1 MRSCHPYSILHL
13 HAEGAVAIT
22 HKPASDGQVK
32 PHFFYQSPKA
42 TGSLEMALKRFFGES
57 RKDYV
62 YINLVSEAASLQTF
76 ADFSLIKE
84 PDAFAQVLEA
94 NSGIAEKDCDVQFLE
109 SDNAELFEG
118 RSSLLANCSKRSD
131 FLRAQ
136 ALASELGFENFELFN
151 NTLSISGA
159 LADWRNESQ
168 SQDSVAILE
177 IGTNSSTITISSP
190 EGILGSRK
198 IPVSIQDIAESIQNK
213 LQLKFESAALLLFY
227 NGIFDF
233 SQHQAGIAENF
244 SQKLTP
250 VLKELGAKFS
260 VQIDRLL
267 ISTIP
272 PSYGW
277 FSKEVSI
284 ALGLKGF
291 SSSDFSFLKNL
302 PLFGDSANN
311 PGFIGLA
318 YCAHSQPG
326 KQSWMAPMGMQ
337 VVSVACK
344 MSQGFTV
351 GLPVEETIEPPTQKV
366 NQPQNSLIPNEIE
379 DASSVEEPVPF
390 FEEGSVKEFLNEST
404 DVFGESE
411 TEEVFFEEKTK
422 EDPVQVITFKDQK
435 TENPQPIEKKQFV
448 SQLQEEESEKSK
460 LGPIFGGIAALI
472 IVGCGGLFYFLNAP
486 KPIPVPV
493 PKPVKELVKV
503 EATSPYEAF
512 KAEIKTIKENPI
524 VEVAKI
530 EEPKQ
535 ILPPVK
541 AKIEKAPEVESVNL
555 IEIAEVEAPPAAP
568 LGSLFIDTTPAG
580 ATVWING
587 NHEGTSPV
595 TVDQLQFGA
604 FSIELKLD
612 GYISKLLDVTVESTD
627 SQIVKT
633 DLDLPVGTLEV
644 STTPEGVSFDLVSVE
659 GLDRIIFSGVSPV
672 TIPDIKEGDYEVQFS
687 REDWDDYSESVT
699 VQYNETSR
707 VDLVYPEGWVMITS
721 NPDNASVFEKGVFL
735 GKTPL
740 RIKGLKVGQ
749 KTFTVRQSGYEDTEL
764 TTDVVTQ
771 SEQHLKAELLNWDRE
786 VNHKDLDHIPVQTK
800 GGLSSLN
807 RLVGNSS
814 HRFLVEF
821 VINAEGKPEKIEVL
835 ETTYLRAHDRLINDI
850 SDWEFEPG
858 IRKEHPVKTRVR
870 IPVILGDVAKLPP
883 VVELARAEEI
893 EE

>member
-1 MRSCHPYSILHL
+1 
-13 HAEGAVAIT
+13 
-22 HKPASDGQVK
+22 
-32 PHFFYQSPKA
+32 
-42 TGSLEMALKRFFGES
+42 MALKRFFGES
-57 RKDYV
+57 RKDYI
-62 YINLVSEAASLQTF
+62 YINLVSEAASLQAF
-76 ADFSLIKE
+76 ADLSLIKK
-84 PDAFAQVLEA
+84 PDALAQVVEA

-118 RSSLLANCSKRSD
+118 RSPLLVNCSKRSD

-159 LADWRNESQ
+159 LADWRTQSQ
-168 SQDSVAILE
+168 CQDSVAILE
-177 IGTNSSTITISSP
+177 IGTNSSTVTISSQV
-190 EGILGSRK
+190 GVLGSKK
-198 IPVSIQDIAESIQNK
+198 ISISIQDIAESIQNK

-244 SQKLTP
+244 SQKLQP
-250 VLKELGAKFS
+250 VLKELGEKFS

-277 FSKEVSI
+277 FSKEVPI

-291 SSSDFSFLKNL
+291 APSDFSFLKDL
-302 PLFGDSANN
+302 PLLGEAADN

-318 YCAHSQPG
+318 YCAHSLSG
-326 KQSWMAPMGMQ
+326 KQNWMAPIGMQ
-337 VVSVACK
+337 VISVACK
-344 MSQGFTV
+344 MSQRFAV
-351 GLPVEETIEPPTQKV
+351 GVPVEETIEPPAQEV
-366 NQPQNSLIPNEIE
+366 NQTQNTSLTNESEI
-379 DASSVEEPVPF
+379 STSIEEPVPF
-390 FEEGSVKEFLNEST
+390 FEEDSVKEFLDDST

-411 TEEVFFEEKTK
+411 TEEVFLEEKTG
-422 EDPVQVITFKDQK
+422 EDPIEVITFKDQK
-435 TENPQPIEKKQFV
+435 TEEPQPIEKKQVV
-448 SQLQEEESEKSK
+448 SVFQEDESEKSK
-460 LGPIFGGIAALI
+460 LGLIFGGVAALF
-472 IVGCGGLFYFLNAP
+472 IVGCGGLFYFMNAP

-493 PKPVKELVKV
+493 PKPVKEIVKV

-512 KAEIKTIKENPI
+512 KADIKTIKEKPI
-524 VEVAKI
+524 AEVAEI
-530 EEPKQ
+530 EEPKPS
-535 ILPPVK
+535 LPPVVPE
-541 AKIEKAPEVESVNL
+541 IEKLPEAEIVEL
-555 IEIAEVEAPPAAP
+555 IEIAEVEIQEVEVPTAAP
-568 LGSLFIDTTPAG
+568 LGSLFIDTTPSG
-580 ATVWING
+580 ATVVING
-587 NHEGTSPV
+587 NNEGTSPV

-604 FSIELKLD
+604 YSIELKLD
-612 GYISKLLDVTVESTD
+612 GYITKLLDVAVESTD
-627 SQIVKT
+627 SQIVNT
-633 DLDLPVGTLEV
+633 ELDLPVGSLEV

-672 TIPDIKEGDYEVQFS
+672 TIPDLREGDYEVQFS

-699 VQYNETSR
+699 VEYNQISR

-721 NPDNASVFEKGVFL
+721 SPDNASVFEKGVFL

-740 RIKGLKVGQ
+740 RIKGLKVGE
-749 KTFTVRQSGYEDTEL
+749 KSYTVRQPGYEDMDL
-764 TTDVVTQ
+764 TTEIVAQ

-786 VNHKDLDHIPVQTK
+786 VNYKDLDHVPVQTK
-800 GGLSSLN
+800 GGLSSIT
-807 RLVGNSS
+807 RLVGNTS
-814 HRFLVEF
+814 HRFLIEF
-821 VINAEGKPEKIEVL
+821 VINEEGKPEKIEIL

-883 VVELARAEEI
+883 AVELARVEEV